1 MSEAGPES
9 IIPLDGSDHAV
20 DLWQETGVRLGM
32 FGGGKD
38 TAAPLQISPVL
49 DAEASSSGS
58 GSESRKS
65 VDININGSG
74 RITAGGGISKADV
87 VNILM
92 ERVRDVIVDI
102 IEEEILVGGD
112 AAYEY

>member
-1 MSEAGPES
+1 
-9 IIPLDGSDHAV
+9 
-20 DLWQETGVRLGM
+20 M

>member
-1 MSEAGPES
+1 M
-9 IIPLDGSDHAV
+9 DGSDHAV

-58 GSESRKS
+58 LGSESRKS
-65 VDININGSG
+65 VDININGNG

-102 IEEEILVGGD
+102 IEEEIFVGGD